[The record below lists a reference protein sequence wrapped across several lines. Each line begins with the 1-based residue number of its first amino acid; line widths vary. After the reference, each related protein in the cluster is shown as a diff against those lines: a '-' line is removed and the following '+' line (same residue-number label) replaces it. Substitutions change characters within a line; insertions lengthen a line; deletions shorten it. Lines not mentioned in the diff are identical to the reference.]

1 MRPPFVSRTGEC
13 KIPPTACLRAR
24 LISSRLKQLPSL
36 SWAPEGT
43 PRGSGAFHPMERCS
57 YFEVMGYLLHKA
69 PSPEN
74 LIGAKIRLSG
84 GSISAATDFRA
95 HRASPRRWTQADG
108 LRVRGS
114 RSRQWSAPSPSAGLR
129 KLGFAAQ
136 SLLHD
141 PDKNRALS
149 CNE

>member
-1 MRPPFVSRTGEC
+1 MQNPANRLLARP
-13 KIPPTACLRAR
+13 AH
-24 LISSRLKQLPSL
+24 SSRLKQLPSL
-36 SWAPEGT
+36 SRAPEGT
-43 PRGSGAFHPMERCS
+43 PRGSGAFHPMERSS
-57 YFEVMGYLLHKA
+57 YFEVMGYLLHKG